1 MANTFEGKPDARQS
15 DTVDEQVSRFRP
27 RYRALTDDEK
37 RLHDAL
43 KSKAAL
49 KDGDRDHM
57 NSSALTVEQTMD
69 ICALLRDVKHQLF
82 PEAPY

>member
-1 MANTFEGKPDARQS
+1 MNNPTLELLDA
-15 DTVDEQVSRFRP
+15 
-27 RYRALTDDEK
+27 AIHL
-37 RLHDAL
+37 L
-43 KSKAAL
+43 AL